1 MPLKLVPVTVKVCVT
16 GVPTVVLKLS
26 EVGLTVILGVVV
38 AVPVTVTVLLSAAL
52 LDTVMVPF
60 WVPDEVGL

>member
-1 MPLKLVPVTVKVCVT
+1 M
-16 GVPTVVLKLS
+16 LKLS

-38 AVPVTVTVLLSAAL
+38 AVPDTVTVLLSAAL
-52 LDTVMVPF
+52 LDMVMVPF